1 MGSAASYKTV
11 LENPDS
17 ISHLVLGKGV
27 DAATAFEILSIDIAD
42 VDVADNVGARLQT
55 EQAEADKRVAQAKA
69 EMRRAAAV
77 ASEQEM
83 SARTQE
89 MQAKVVEA
97 EATVP
102 MAIAEAFRN
111 GQLGVMDYAKYQNVV
126 ADTKMRD
133 SIGDEPNET
142 QS

>member
-1 MGSAASYKTV
+1 
-11 LENPDS
+11 
-17 ISHLVLGKGV
+17 
-27 DAATAFEILSIDIAD
+27 
-42 VDVADNVGARLQT
+42 
-55 EQAEADKRVAQAKA
+55 
-69 EMRRAAAV
+69 
-77 ASEQEM
+77 M